1 MINRNAIWVLRI
13 SLISLFGLIIIGYSI
28 FQAQKLLTG
37 PVIEIYTPQNGAT
50 YNQTLIEIYGRA
62 KNAAYINLNDRP
74 IFTDKEG
81 YFREKLLLSPGYNII
96 KLDARD
102 KFKKYT
108 EKKLELILKEY

>member
-1 MINRNAIWVLRI
+1 MNRNAVSILRI
-13 SLISLFGLIIIGYSI
+13 SLITLFGLVILGYSL

-37 PVIEIYTPQNGAT
+37 PIIEVYTPQNGAT

-62 KNAAYINLNDRP
+62 RNIAYLNLNDRP
-74 IFTDKEG
+74 IFTDKDG
-81 YFREKLLLSPGYNII
+81 YFREKLLLSQGYNII

-108 EKKLELILKEY
+108 EKRLELVLKEY